1 MNPPATGWSLTVP
14 PLLWE
19 RLYDHLFP
27 GDDDEHAAVI
37 LASLADGPRG
47 HRLLARHVLPATDGT
62 DYVLGSQGYRALTVE
77 FIDSA
82 LDLAEKENL
91 AYLAVHCHRGS
102 TRVAFSKVDLAS
114 QKRGHPAIA
123 QHLHQPAGGLVLAQ
137 HAVAGR
143 VSLPDDE
150 HSEVAETV
158 IPGGNLLRLRSEPSA
173 PPVGVDLGYNRQSRV
188 FGEAGQAVF
197 GQMRVA
203 VVGVGG
209 VGSILVELL
218 ARLGIGHLTL
228 IDPDRVDPTNL
239 PRLLAARRLDALPWL
254 RGPTAPGIVRT
265 VAERLAARKT
275 RVAARNARRANP
287 RITVTRLDLD
297 VGDPRAV
304 TALTQVDWIFLAA
317 DTAVARHLVNAT
329 VQQYLIPATQVG
341 VAVPVQPDGEV
352 GDIHIAVRP
361 VLPGARCLWC
371 EHLID
376 ATDLATETL
385 PDAMRAQARYVADVP
400 AASVM
405 ALNAIAAAEA
415 VDHFMLAAAG
425 LHAEDRDYDAI
436 THEPR
441 YRDRVRESPRPRAAC
456 RWCSGEHGSALALG
470 DAKPLPAMSA
480 TGSRAIPLAK

>member
-1 MNPPATGWSLTVP
+1 MARRAVNPPVTGWSLTVP

-27 GDDDEHAAVI
+27 GDGDEHAAII
-37 LASLADGPRG
+37 LASVVDGPRG
-47 HRLLARHVLPATDGT
+47 PRLLARHVLLAADGI
-62 DYVLGSQGYRALTVE
+62 DYVPGSRGYRALTVE

-82 LDLAEKENL
+82 LDLAEEENL
-91 AYLAVHCHRGS
+91 GYLGVHCHQGS
-102 TRVAFSKVDLAS
+102 DRVAFSKVDLAG

-123 QHLHQPAGGLVLAQ
+123 QHLQQPAGGLVLARR
-137 HAVAGR
+137 AVAGR
-143 VSLPDDE
+143 VSLPDGE
-150 HSEVAETV
+150 NAEVTETV
-158 IPGGNLLRLRSEPSA
+158 IPGGNLLRLRHEPAA
-173 PPVGVDLGYNRQSRV
+173 PPAGVDPGYDRQSRV

-197 GQMRVA
+197 GQMRAA

-209 VGSILVELL
+209 IGSILVELL
-218 ARLGIGHLTL
+218 ARLGVGHLVL

-239 PRLLAARRLDALPWL
+239 PRLLAARRIDALPWL
-254 RGPTAPGIVRT
+254 RGPTVPVVLRK
-265 VAERLAARKT
+265 VAERFAARKT

-287 RITVTRLDLD
+287 KITVTRLDIN
-297 VGDPRAV
+297 VGEPRAV

-317 DTAVARHLVNAT
+317 DTAVARHLVNAV

-341 VAVPVQPDGEV
+341 VAVPIQSDGEV

-361 VLPGARCLWC
+361 LLPGARCMWC
-371 EHLID
+371 DHLVD

-415 VDHFMLAAAG
+415 VDHFMLAATG
-425 LHAEDRDYDAI
+425 LHAQDRDYDAI
-436 THEPR
+436 VHEPR
-441 YRDRVRESPRPRAAC
+441 HRDRVRESSRPRATC
-456 RWCSGEHGSALALG
+456 RWCSSERASALAIG
-470 DAKPLPAMSA
+470 DARSLP
-480 TGSRAIPLAK
+480 TVRTT